1 MGFQDTIVITGTSN
15 NDLSNWISVIIT
27 ALIGVVTIYL
37 MVSLFRKEQRDRARE
52 RYSLQISLLN
62 SLFVELNQIS
72 SPYNDIYINGKH
84 YPTKGNLEWYEED
97 ILPKY
102 KKNKGTPPHEV
113 WKINTSEYL
122 AKLHNK
128 VDKKDT
134 IELKKLIILINQ
146 KLELIRNYF
155 SGGIEVNKI
164 EGVIKETKVMV
175 GDAKE
180 VLRKEFNIR

>member
-1 MGFQDTIVITGTSN
+1 MGFYDTIIITGTG
-15 NDLSNWISVIIT
+15 NDFSTWISVIIT
-27 ALIGVVTIYL
+27 AIIGIVTIYL
-37 MVSLFRKEQRDRARE
+37 MVSLFRKEQRYRARE
-52 RYSLQISLLN
+52 IYALQISLLN

-72 SPYNDIYINGKH
+72 SPSNDIHINGKI
-84 YPTKGNLEWYEED
+84 YPHKGNLEWYEKD

-113 WKINTSEYL
+113 WKMNTSEYL

-134 IELKKLIILINQ
+134 IELKKLLILINQ
-146 KLELIRNYF
+146 KLELVRNYF
-155 SGGIEVNKI
+155 SGGIEAKEI